1 MMKGFNSFVRTVALA
16 AVLSVSVSALAAE
29 AIDLNQASAEELV
42 QLDGIGPVYAERIVE
57 YRDENGPFD
66 AVDQLTDVNGIGPK
80 TLDAIRKQL
89 EVN

>member
-1 MMKGFNSFVRTVALA
+1 MMKGFSSFARTVALA
-16 AVLSVSVSALAAE
+16 AVLSVPVSALAAE

-66 AVDQLTDVNGIGPK
+66 SVDQLTDVNGIGPK